1 MRANAD
7 TRLAYARVEL
17 VPYRAEHVERYHAW
31 MSDEHLL
38 EATASERLSA
48 DEELAMQREWA
59 RDERKCT
66 FIVRDAA
73 THAMIGDCNL
83 FFNDHDDDRAC
94 EIEIMIAERAFRRRG
109 LARETLEAFTAY
121 GACSLGV
128 TTFVAKIGFDNDA
141 SNALFKSFGFVE
153 RSRSEVFEETTY
165 ALRARDA
172 ADAPTP
178 RFADA
183 WARTTRDSYDA
194 FEAARRR
201 KIT

>member
-94 EIEIMIAERAFRRRG
+94 EIEMMIAERAFRRRG

-128 TTFVAKIGFDNDA
+128 TTFVAKIGFGNDA
-141 SNALFKSFGFVE
+141 SNALFKSFGFV
-153 RSRSEVFEETTY
+153 
-165 ALRARDA
+165 
-172 ADAPTP
+172 
-178 RFADA
+178 
-183 WARTTRDSYDA
+183 
-194 FEAARRR
+194 
-201 KIT
+201 

>member
-7 TRLAYARVEL
+7 LRLAYARVEL
-17 VPYRAEHVERYHAW
+17 VPYRAEHVDAYHAW
-31 MSDEHLL
+31 MSRDDLL

-48 DEELAMQREWA
+48 AEERAMQRAWA

-66 FIVRDAA
+66 FIIRDAA

-109 LARETLEAFTAY
+109 LAREALEAFAAY
-121 GACSLGV
+121 AACALGV
-128 TTFVAKIGFDNDA
+128 TTFVAKIGDA
-141 SNALFKSFGFVE
+141 NAASKALFESFGFVA
-153 RSRSEVFEETTY
+153 RSHSAVFAETTY
-165 ALRARDA
+165 ALRARDDD
-172 ADAPTP
+172 DAPAA

-183 WARTTRDSYDA
+183 WARVARDSYDA
-194 FEAARRR
+194 FEASRVA
-201 KIT
+201 

>member
-73 THAMIGDCNL
+73 V
-83 FFNDHDDDRAC
+83 
-94 EIEIMIAERAFRRRG
+94 RRRV
-109 LARETLEAFTAY
+109 
-121 GACSLGV
+121 GA
-128 TTFVAKIGFDNDA
+128 NDA
-141 SNALFKSFGFVE
+141 RF
-153 RSRSEVFEETTY
+153 
-165 ALRARDA
+165 LRRLRGGA
-172 ADAPTP
+172 
-178 RFADA
+178 
-183 WARTTRDSYDA
+183 
-194 FEAARRR
+194 RR